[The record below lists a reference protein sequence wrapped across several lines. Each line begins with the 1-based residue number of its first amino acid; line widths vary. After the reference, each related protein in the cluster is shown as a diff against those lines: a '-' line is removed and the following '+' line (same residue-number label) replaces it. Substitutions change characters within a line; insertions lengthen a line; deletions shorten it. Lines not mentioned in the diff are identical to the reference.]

1 MQVVLTKKQIDQ
13 KITRLAYEILENAHE
28 EKRIYLA
35 GICGSGIRIA
45 QAIQKILTPLTSTEI
60 IVFEITVDKSEP
72 LKHPIT
78 ASIDLNAIENQY
90 VVLIDDVLN
99 SGKTMQ
105 YALTALLDHPLKA
118 IKTLALVDRHHHRF
132 PIKTDYTGI
141 LLSTTLKE
149 RVEIDF
155 SDENYQA
162 VLV

>member
-60 IVFEITVDKSEP
+60 IVFEITVDKFEP

-105 YALTALLDHPLKA
+105 YALTTLLDHPLKA

>member
-45 QAIQKILTPLTSTEI
+45 QAIQKILMPLTASEI
-60 IVFEITVDKSEP
+60 VVFEITVNKVEP

-78 ASIDLNAIENQY
+78 ASIDLAAIENQY

-105 YALTALLDHPLKA
+105 YALTTLLDHPLKA
-118 IKTLALVDRHHHRF
+118 IKTLAL
-132 PIKTDYTGI
+132 
-141 LLSTTLKE
+141 
-149 RVEIDF
+149 
-155 SDENYQA
+155 
-162 VLV
+162 